1 MWSIIVL
8 LVLFIPIL
16 AIVLDSQLGRAL
28 AARLERGRLAEGDD
42 IAAERL
48 AYLENEVERL
58 SGELMRL
65 EEESRFVTRL
75 LTERAGGDDAGSI
88 EAELDRLRPGGPTSS
103 QGGGPDPSGEPG
115 AGRGAGG

>member
-28 AARLERGRLAEGDD
+28 ASRLERGQLGDGD
-42 IAAERL
+42 GITAERL
-48 AYLENEVERL
+48 AYLENEVDRL
-58 SGELMRL
+58 SSELLRL

-75 LTERAGGDDAGSI
+75 LTERAGEGDEVD
-88 EAELDRLRPGGPTSS
+88 EELDRLRSAQGGESGGSGGPGSGPDGS
-103 QGGGPDPSGEPG
+103 GGGRDGE
-115 AGRGAGG
+115 R

>member
-28 AARLERGRLAEGDD
+28 ASRLERGQLGGAEGVT
-42 IAAERL
+42 AERL

-75 LTERAGGDDAGSI
+75 LTERVEGDAAEGV
-88 EAELDRLRPGGPTSS
+88 EAELDRLRPGGASA
-103 QGGGPDPSGEPG
+103 GPDDAG
-115 AGRGAGG
+115 AGRDPRG